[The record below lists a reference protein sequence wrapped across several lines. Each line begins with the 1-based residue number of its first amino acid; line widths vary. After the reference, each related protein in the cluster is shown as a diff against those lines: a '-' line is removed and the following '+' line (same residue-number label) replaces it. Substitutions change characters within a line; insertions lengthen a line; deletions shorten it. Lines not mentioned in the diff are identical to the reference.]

1 MKKLFFIL
9 LLVFPIVL
17 LAQRGTQRRPLYQEG
32 TAYQNKGWFIA
43 PGITYMLPET
53 RNQNLT
59 AYTGEGDAL
68 DTLYTGDF
76 KRAGKIGAYL
86 EAGRHHFITESSLL
100 HHIDYGVH
108 FKMLRGRESFNGLA
122 AAGAGYIPVM
132 NDAKFSQSFAGA
144 FFNAS
149 NIIQIS
155 NNKWIQNSIGVNV
168 DYRII
173 SRQVSEGNPYV
184 NTWMFPDPLLAQLHY
199 KIGFG
204 WRPEPGIFI
213 MPMLETP
220 ILTAFPWD
228 GLKSTLPYFSGRSRP
243 IILTVRIQWLSK
255 RPSRG
260 CENQP
265 GHMSTKVDEK
275 DPEKRGGN
283 SLWGSE
289 GKKMNRKR
297 KKAK

>member
-1 MKKLFFIL
+1 M
-9 LLVFPIVL
+9 
-17 LAQRGTQRRPLYQEG
+17 LAQRGTQLRPLYQEG
-32 TAYQNKGWFIA
+32 TVYQNKGWFVA
-43 PGITYMLPET
+43 PGITYMLPEV

-59 AYTGEGDAL
+59 MYTGVGDEL
-68 DTLYTGDF
+68 DTLYSGDF
-76 KRAGKIGAYL
+76 KRAGKIGAYF
-86 EAGRHHFITESSLL
+86 EAGRHHFITNRKIL

-108 FKMLRGRESFNGLA
+108 FKMLRGKESFAGIS
-122 AAGAGYIPVM
+122 AAGAGYVPVV
-132 NDAKFSQSFAGA
+132 NDAKFSESFVGA

-149 NIIQIS
+149 NVIQIS
-155 NNKWIQNSIGVNV
+155 NKHWIQNSIGVNV

-173 SRQVSEGNPYV
+173 SRRISEGNPYA

-204 WRPEPGIFI
+204 WKPEPGIFI

-220 ILTAFPWD
+220 ILTAYPWD

-243 IILTVRIQWLSK
+243 IILTLRIQWLNK
-255 RPSRG
+255 RPSRE

-265 GHMSTKVDEK
+265 GHMSTKVDQE
-275 DPEKRGGN
+275 DPGKRANN
-283 SLWGSE
+283 SLWGDQ